1 MTVTF
6 SILRVQ
12 YSIMKSNH
20 LVFKVTYH
28 IGIDIDNDDDN
39 DDVNYYDYDD
49 EREWYRQ

>member
-1 MTVTF
+1 
-6 SILRVQ
+6 
-12 YSIMKSNH
+12 MKSNH

-49 EREWYRQ
+49 EREWYRQWWLAILLLTKWLS